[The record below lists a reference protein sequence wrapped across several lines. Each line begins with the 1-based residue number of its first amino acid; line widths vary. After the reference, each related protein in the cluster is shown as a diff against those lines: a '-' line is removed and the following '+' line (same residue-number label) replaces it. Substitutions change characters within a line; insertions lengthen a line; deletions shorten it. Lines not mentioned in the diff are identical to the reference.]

1 MTFHADTQERL
12 SIMPSASLFPA
23 QQRALDALEVEL
35 TRSAHVALSGMSGTG
50 KSLIAQRLAAQ
61 PGAVLFSLDDYL
73 APAAARPYD
82 KWGER
87 LFPMLHEAL
96 ARHPMLILDDYMF
109 CLGTTVDSERAAE
122 ERRLLCQQA
131 EALGHKL
138 VMIGRPTILDWED
151 DLTEE
156 MMQSSPR
163 WWYGTHATPIVH
175 LPARLMPEDLAA
187 LATLALGAERVDE
200 VDFEILHIHAAH
212 LQPRTFKMICALFG
226 PDESVTTQ
234 TLLQKIGDYILN
246 DTLGLG
252 EVETLTFET
261 LPGTE
266 AIAQALETHVV
277 IPFRYPH
284 EAERLGVKAQR
295 GIMLFGPP
303 GTGKTSVGRALAHRL
318 KGKFFLIDGSIP
330 TEPPQRFL
338 SRVMAIIERAIAN
351 APSVLFIDDADNL
364 LSIPYVAGV
373 VRKLLSLLDGMESE
387 SASKVCVMMT
397 VMDPIHIPDAL
408 LRSGRVEL
416 WLETSPPDAAIRAA
430 MFERWNSGVHTDS
443 AALDTERLAAR
454 SAGFT
459 PADIRRVMEDM
470 RLLQAQDHR
479 AGIPMHDATTYALEA
494 IEAMI
499 AMRAAMA
506 GVLHDDTLRLGE
518 AAQEEMAA

>member
-1 MTFHADTQERL
+1 MTLHADNQERL
-12 SIMPSASLFPA
+12 SIMPYASLFPA
-23 QQRALDALEVEL
+23 QQRALEEIEAEL
-35 TRSAHVALSGMSGTG
+35 ARSAHVALVGKDGTG
-50 KSLIAQRLAAQ
+50 KSHIAQALAERHDA
-61 PGAVLFSLDDYL
+61 ALWSFDDYL
-73 APAAARPYD
+73 KCAAVRPYD

-96 ARHPMLILDDYMF
+96 ARHPMLILDDYMMPRR
-109 CLGTTVDSERAAE
+109 GVEGGDRGQE
-122 ERRLLCQQA
+122 ELRLLCAEA

-138 VMIGRPTILDWED
+138 VMIGRPTIPEWED
-151 DLTEE
+151 GLTEGAE
-156 MMQSSPR
+156 LGSARP
-163 WWYGTHATPIVH
+163 WYGTEGTPMVL
-175 LPARLMPEDLAA
+175 LPSRLMPEDLAA
-187 LATLALGAERVDE
+187 LATGALGAERAAV
-200 VDFEILHIHAAH
+200 VDFETVHIHAAH
-212 LQPRTFKMICALFG
+212 LQPRTLKMICALFG
-226 PDESVTTQ
+226 PDEPVTTQ
-234 TLLQKIGDYILN
+234 ALLQKIGDYILN

-266 AIAQALETHVV
+266 AIAEALETHVV
-277 IPFRYPH
+277 MPFRYPH

-338 SRVMAIIERAIAN
+338 ARVMAIIERAIAN

-373 VRKLLSLLDGMESE
+373 TRKLLSLLDGMESE

-416 WLETSPPDAAIRAA
+416 WLETSPPDAATRAA
-430 MFERWNSGVHTDS
+430 MFERWNIGALPDS
-443 AALDTERLAAR
+443 ATLDTERLAER

-470 RLLQAQDHR
+470 RLLHAQDHKS
-479 AGIPMHDATTYALEA
+479 GGPVHDATSYALQA
-494 IEAMI
+494 IDAMI